1 MDHFLIYPRTRIHY
15 VLYAIAL
22 HSIRRIMIVMF
33 FHCKVQAKK
42 KQEKKKQIQFRSL
55 ICEIR
60 SAEVPVY
67 RIFTFQMAFLLP
79 LTMDL

>member
-1 MDHFLIYPRTRIHY
+1 
-15 VLYAIAL
+15 
-22 HSIRRIMIVMF
+22 MIVMF

-67 RIFTFQMAFLLP
+67 RIFYVSNGVSITTDYGFVTREPMFK
-79 LTMDL
+79 

>member
-1 MDHFLIYPRTRIHY
+1 
-15 VLYAIAL
+15 
-22 HSIRRIMIVMF
+22 MIVMF